1 MAPFRPRHMIPTL
14 LALCLTSTVPARAEI
29 RFASAEGGPYGAMF
43 AARLTGEITAADAE
57 ALSAQLAQASLAN
70 MRQMQ
75 LDSFGGDLDAAFA
88 IGRLMRS
95 HRFDSLVLPDG
106 QCDSACVFVLAA
118 GIDKVVKGNVGIH
131 RPYFS
136 AISSD
141 DVQTG
146 LQAVKADAEAYLT
159 EMNIP
164 TRLVEDMFST
174 DPAEMRILTR
184 QELEAYRLTGLDYV
198 VREQRAQQMADEHG
212 ISREAYEAF
221 RQELNHK
228 CTIFT
233 GLPEPM
239 LLCVTQV
246 AARHGIQL

>member
-1 MAPFRPRHMIPTL
+1 MIPTL
-14 LALCLTSTVPARAEI
+14 LALCLTNILPAQADI
-29 RFASAEGGPYGAMF
+29 RFASSRDGPYGAMF
-43 AARLTGEITAADAE
+43 AARLTGEITASDAQ
-57 ALSAQLAQASLAN
+57 ALSAQIEQASTAN

-75 LDSFGGDLDAAFA
+75 LDSIGGDLAAAFA
-88 IGRLMRS
+88 IGRLMRK
-95 HRFDSLVLPDG
+95 HQFDSLVLPDG

-136 AISSD
+136 AISSE
-141 DVQTG
+141 DVQTA
-146 LQAVKADAEAYLT
+146 LQKVKAEAEAYLT

-164 TRLVEDMFST
+164 TRLVEEMFST
-174 DPAEMRILTR
+174 DPAEMRNLTR
-184 QELEAYRLTGLDYV
+184 QELEAYRLNGLDYV
-198 VREQRAQQMADEHG
+198 VREQRAQQMAEEHG

-239 LLCVTQV
+239 LLCVSQV
-246 AARHGIQL
+246 AERHGIQL